1 MKRELD
7 EERERESVEAAFH
20 TRKRN
25 AVRTTRLKY
34 CLRSKELTAT
44 SSKIRKEGEKK
55 EKRENRMQ
63 YIFIRNNEEGQGKA
77 D

>member
-1 MKRELD
+1 MK
-7 EERERESVEAAFH
+7 RERESQLKQHFIHERE
-20 TRKRN
+20 TRFQ
-25 AVRTTRLKY
+25 TTRLKY